1 MDFKKLT
8 PHLIALAIFLAISAM
23 FFAPNAFNG
32 KVLPQPDNDKARG
45 MQTEIMQYLKED
57 GKTPLWTN
65 SAFSGMPSYQIY
77 LKTPSNLTVP
87 VAKSLYLWQTINDL
101 WVQVFVAMLCM
112 YLLLSVMK
120 VDWRIGIF
128 GAIAFG
134 ITTYNVDIL
143 EAGHSTKMSAL
154 AMAPGLFAG
163 ALLIFNGRWL
173 LGSGILA
180 LFTAMQVNANHI
192 QITYYAML
200 VLGIYFLVQLV
211 WSLMHKGAINWVAA
225 TAIAGLTLLL
235 GLASN
240 TARIWPTY
248 EYGKETIRGKSD
260 LAQKSSKGDG
270 LDKSYLFGWS
280 YGISESLTLIVPHAY
295 GGGAGENIQNT
306 EFFKLVSRGA
316 TPAQRNDVGR
326 QTASVYYCGYQPFVG
341 TAIYFGAIVCFL
353 FLLGAFLVKGVEKW
367 WLLLAGIFCISLAWG
382 SNFFLNDIWY
392 NIMPM
397 FKKFRA
403 VSMALGLAQLCF
415 AGLAALGLQ
424 KLFDADVDKA
434 EKTKALYLSA
444 GISVL
449 ACLSVFVFGG
459 TTGPNDAQVAAQI
472 KMPIAEFSKLLSADR
487 AAMQQSDIFRSL
499 GFILAAAA
507 LLWLYLQG
515 KLKST
520 IAVVSVAGLSL
531 VDNWTVCTR
540 TLSSDKYEN
549 KKEAI
554 APPKPNSVDLEI
566 KADKDPHFRVLDF
579 SRGGIAGNWTTSYFH
594 HSMSGYHAAKLQ
606 RYQELADSLLNPTQ
620 INSNLHIV
628 GMLNGKYLV
637 GQNNQLIKNPK
648 ALGNAWFVK
657 NIQTV
662 ATSEEELNGL
672 KKLNPRDT
680 ALVLASIAP
689 MLKGF
694 QANADTTAN
703 IKLTSY
709 HPDKME
715 YEYTSASDQFAVFSE
730 VYYPPSM
737 GWHCYLNGQR
747 TEDFIKVNYL
757 LRGMKLPAGK
767 AQKLEM
773 RFEPQ
778 SFYLGEKIAYAASGI
793 ALLLFFG
800 GLFFWFKQ
808 HGLPDASNLSEIAG
822 TQVATERTSKPAP
835 VTIDKKIKKK

>member
-1 MDFKKLT
+1 MDFKKFT
-8 PHLIALAIFLAISAM
+8 PHFIAIGILLAIAAI
-23 FFAPNAFNG
+23 FFAPNAFSG

-45 MQTEIMQYLKED
+45 MQTEIMQYLEKD

-77 LKTPSNLTVP
+77 LKTKSNLTVP
-87 VAKSLYLWQTINDL
+87 IAKTLHLWQSINDV
-101 WVQVFVAMLCM
+101 WAQVFVAMLCM
-112 YLLLSVMK
+112 YLFLSVLK
-120 VDWRIGIF
+120 VDWRIGVF

-143 EAGHSTKMSAL
+143 EAGHSTKMTAL
-154 AMAPGLFAG
+154 ALTPGLFAG
-163 ALLIFNGRWL
+163 AVLVFNGRWM
-173 LGSGILA
+173 LGAGLLA
-180 LFTAMQVNANHI
+180 LFSAMQVNANHI
-192 QITYYAML
+192 QITYYAMI
-200 VLGIYFLVQLV
+200 VLGIYFLTQLV
-211 WSLMHKGAINWVAA
+211 WSLLHKGAVNWVACA
-225 TAIAGLTLLL
+225 AITGLTLLL

-240 TARIWPTY
+240 AARIWPTY
-248 EYGKETIRGKSD
+248 EYGKETIRGVSD
-260 LAQKSSKGDG
+260 LAQKSAKGDG

-280 YGISESLTLIVPHAY
+280 YGISESLTLIVPHAF

-306 EFFKLVSRGA
+306 EFFKLVSRGGS
-316 TPAQRNDVGR
+316 PSQRNDVGR
-326 QTASVYYCGYQPFVG
+326 QTASVYYCGAQPFVG

-353 FLLGAFLVKGVEKW
+353 FILGAFLVKGVEKW
-367 WLLLAGIFCISLAWG
+367 WLLLGALFCISLAWG

-392 NIMPM
+392 NILPM

-403 VSMALGLAQLCF
+403 VSMALGVAQLCF
-415 AGLAALGLQ
+415 AALAALGLQ
-424 KLFDADVDKA
+424 KLFDEDVQKD
-434 EKTKALYLSA
+434 EKMKALYLSA
-444 GISVL
+444 GISAL
-449 ACLSVFVFGG
+449 FCLSVFVFGG
-459 TTGPNDAQVAAQI
+459 STGPNDAQVAAQI

-487 AAMQQSDIFRSL
+487 ASMEQSDIFRSL

-507 LLWLYLQG
+507 LIWLYLQG
-515 KLKST
+515 KLKSS
-520 IAVVSVAGLSL
+520 IAVLSVAVLSL
-531 VDNWTVCTR
+531 ADNWSVCTR

-549 KKEAI
+549 KREAI
-554 APPKPNSVDLEI
+554 APPKPTATDNEI

-594 HSMSGYHAAKLQ
+594 QSMSGYHAAKLQ
-606 RYQELADSLLNPTQ
+606 RYQELADSLLNPAQ
-620 INSNLHIV
+620 INANLHVV

-637 GQNNQLIKNPK
+637 GQNGQLIKNPK

-662 ATSEEELNGL
+662 ATSEDELNGL

-680 ALVLASIAP
+680 ALVLASVVP

-694 QANADTTAN
+694 QASSDTTAN
-703 IKLTSY
+703 IKLTAY

-715 YEYTSASDQFAVFSE
+715 YEYSSASDQFAVFSE

-737 GWHCYLNGQR
+737 GWHCYINGQR
-747 TEDFIKVNYL
+747 TEDFVRVNYL

-778 SFYLGEKIAYAASGI
+778 SYYMGEKIAFAASLL

-800 GLFFWFKQ
+800 GLFFWFKNNNM
-808 HGLPDASNLSEIAG
+808 PNASNLGEMAS
-822 TQVATERTSKPAP
+822 VVVTEKLPKTAP
-835 VTIDKKIKKK
+835 VSADKKSKKK